1 MLWITALYRSRI
13 RGYIKRY
20 DACIHTIH
28 SVLVIIDKMFFH
40 LIRTA
45 GVVSLPNSIW
55 DNCVSYLQG
64 ELPAQQFNTWI
75 RPLRTE
81 SGDDDSS
88 LILIAPN
95 RFVLDWV
102 NDKYKERIQ
111 DIINEQAQVSGE
123 KKSVEI
129 VAAARGASAFQADT
143 RNPAP
148 ESNRADSN
156 FTPSSAPD
164 TDNNGNGGSID
175 SPRPDTV
182 SSGPERGQ
190 TDTQPIPDNFDI
202 PAIGDSRHGGRAN
215 NSFSNS
221 GNSMSQLSVG
231 KGFGSS
237 NDISLSEH
245 ADSTNFDSA
254 NRRGGNRGNSRVSKT
269 DVEGGLEHKSNLNS
283 SFTFDN
289 FVVGKS
295 NQLGLA
301 AATQVAEN
309 PGGSYNPLFIYGGVG
324 LGKTHLMHAVGN
336 ALSEKIVDSKIVYLH
351 SERFVADMVKALQL
365 NAIND
370 FKRYYRSVNALLID
384 DIQFFAGKERSQEEF
399 FHTFN
404 ALLEGGQQI
413 IVTSDRYPKEID
425 GLEERLKSRFG
436 WGLTVAIEPPE
447 LETRVAILKRK
458 ADQASVYLPND
469 AAFFIAQRIRSNV
482 RELEGALKRVIA
494 NSHFTNREI
503 SVELVRESLKDLLA
517 LQDRLVSIDNIQRIV
532 AEYYKIKIS
541 DLHSKRRSR
550 SVARPRQVA
559 MYLAKDLTH
568 HSLPEIGEVF
578 GGRDHTTVLHAC
590 RKIKELLESDADIRE
605 DVKNLLRTLTT

>member
-1 MLWITALYRSRI
+1 MLGGLIVFYGVT
-13 RGYIKRY
+13 
-20 DACIHTIH
+20 
-28 SVLVIIDKMFFH
+28 VLPI
-40 LIRTA
+40 A
-45 GVVSLPNSIW
+45 AW
-55 DNCVSYLQG
+55 EYCVAYLKD

-75 RPLRTE
+75 RPLRVDE
-81 SGDDDSS
+81 SISDS
-88 LILIAPN
+88 LRLIAPN
-95 RFVLDWV
+95 RFVQDWV
-102 NDKYKERIQ
+102 NDKYINRIK
-111 DIINEQAQVSGE
+111 DLLSNYTNPSF
-123 KKSVEI
+123 KNRVEI
-129 VAAARGASAFQADT
+129 VVAAKKVASFQRFNPELRTETNTGFT
-143 RNPAP
+143 RNEPPPMRVAEEHSSPSANTPQVERYSASSDFGQQGQLLGGNNDFDSDDHTSVFERGGLSSLTP
-148 ESNRADSN
+148 EMNPNRSFDFEQPQSSPNPSGNPHISNHDYDSFSHN
-156 FTPSSAPD
+156 LSAP
-164 TDNNGNGGSID
+164 SVSQP
-175 SPRPDTV
+175 SPAASKP
-182 SSGPERGQ
+182 
-190 TDTQPIPDNFDI
+190 
-202 PAIGDSRHGGRAN
+202 
-215 NSFSNS
+215 
-221 GNSMSQLSVG
+221 
-231 KGFGSS
+231 
-237 NDISLSEH
+237 
-245 ADSTNFDSA
+245 STP
-254 NRRGGNRGNSRVSKT
+254 RVNKK
-269 DVEGGLEHKSNLNS
+269 DVEGGLEHKSNLNQN
-283 SFTFDN
+283 FIFDN

-301 AATQVAEN
+301 AASQVAEN

-336 ALSEKIVDSKIVYLH
+336 ALCERRAGAKVVYLH

-370 FKRYYRSVNALLID
+370 FKRYYRSVDALLID

-413 IVTSDRYPKEID
+413 IVTCDRYPKEID

-447 LETRVAILKRK
+447 LETRVAILKKK
-458 ADQASVYLPND
+458 ADQARMNLPND

-494 NSHFTNREI
+494 NAHFTGRDI

-532 AEYYKIKIS
+532 AEYYKIKVS

-590 RKIKELLESDADIRE
+590 RKIKELLETDADIKE